1 MKTKNLLTAICG
13 SAVLAAA
20 AAGPGAP
27 QLDEADYED
36 FALSG
41 VFDPE
46 LSTAEAHDMVSRG
59 VFSGNPRLVRLTL
72 EAMGGH
78 ALSDR
83 FGEAT
88 VERNFGAVPQ
98 LKEFLIG
105 RWRDALYETG
115 GTFQPRGLDD
125 GLEVAADLLQE
136 AFEAGGIHRMWAV
149 TASFNPDLS
158 LIPIVLASSFP
169 GDEDVHRLL
178 WEFHPLLHESPDA
191 DRMILSLFND
201 GLFKTP
207 EVDRL
212 RIDSLKSDD
221 SSTFNEAAKGLAM
234 SRPEGG
240 LEALVSALQ
249 GTGKY
254 DSIREMHLAD
264 AIGSY
269 GPEAIPLLS
278 DEDIERVRQASLIHL
293 PWLGEEDA
301 GGNRPQES
309 ADTPDSVPPR

>member
-1 MKTKNLLTAICG
+1 MKTKDLLAAICG

-46 LSTAEAHDMVSRG
+46 LSTDEALDMVSKG

-83 FGEAT
+83 FGGAV

-98 LKEFLIG
+98 LKEFLIA
-105 RWRDALYETG
+105 RWRDALNETG
-115 GTFQPRGLDD
+115 GILHARGMDD
-125 GLEVAADLLQE
+125 GLEAAGDLLKE
-136 AFEAGGIHRMWAV
+136 ALEAGGMHRMWAV

-169 GDEDVHRLL
+169 GDDDVHRLL
-178 WEFHPLLHESPDA
+178 WEFYPLLQEAPDA
-191 DRMILSLFND
+191 DGKILSLFND

-212 RIDSLKSDD
+212 RIDSLKSDE

-240 LEALVSALQ
+240 LEALISALQ

-254 DSIREMHLAD
+254 DSIREMHLAN

-269 GPEAIPLLS
+269 GPEAIPLLG
-278 DEDIERVRQASLIHL
+278 DEDIKRVRQASKIHL

-301 GGNRPQES
+301 GR
-309 ADTPDSVPPR
+309 

>member
-1 MKTKNLLTAICG
+1 MKTKNLLAICG

-20 AAGPGAP
+20 AASP
-27 QLDEADYED
+27 QLDEAAYED

-46 LSTAEAHDMVSRG
+46 LSTAEAHGMVSRG
-59 VFSGNPRLVRLTL
+59 VFSSNPRLVRLTL

-78 ALSDR
+78 ALADR
-83 FGEAT
+83 FGGAV
-88 VERNFGAVPQ
+88 VERNFGAIPQ
-98 LKEFLIG
+98 LKEFLIA
-105 RWRDALYETG
+105 RWRDALNETG
-115 GTFQPRGLDD
+115 GTLHARGMND
-125 GLEVAADLLQE
+125 GLEAAGDLLKE
-136 AFEAGGIHRMWAV
+136 TLEAGGMNRMWAV

-178 WEFHPLLHESPDA
+178 WEFHPLLQEAPDA
-191 DRMILSLFND
+191 DGMILSLFND

-212 RIDSLKSDD
+212 RIDSLKSDE

-240 LEALVSALQ
+240 LEALISALHR
-249 GTGKY
+249 TGKY
-254 DSIREMHLAD
+254 DSIREMHLAN

-278 DEDIERVRQASLIHL
+278 DEDIKRVRQASLIHL

-301 GGNRPQES
+301 GR
-309 ADTPDSVPPR
+309 